1 MPDDPLASTQRAL
14 DAARARK
21 RRQEMGP
28 PLALSDLDLD
38 TLSNVGPT
46 DAPLAEA
53 VVRDAAGAVGEALW
67 NATPEGLDRQP
78 AGRV

>member
-1 MPDDPLASTQRAL
+1 MPDDALTVAQRAL

-21 RRQEMGP
+21 RRQQLGS

-53 VVRDAAGAVGEALW
+53 FVRDAAGAFGEALW